1 MPSFTIWLIVSLIA
15 VYIYANS
22 NDEMAYLCATIS
34 VVSIIASLVLAPWQI
49 KLLLLVLV
57 LIGQQLPWLKK
68 SIVPS
73 QTKKLASLSN
83 DESKPKAALD
93 DTEGKHRELVETA
106 GSQTFELKYR
116 GVSIKN

>member
-1 MPSFTIWLIVSLIA
+1 MLSFTIWLIVSLIA

-57 LIGQQLPWLKK
+57 LMSQRLPWQKN
-68 SIVPS
+68 STVPS
-73 QTKKLASLSN
+73 QTKKLVSLSN
-83 DESKPKAALD
+83 GESNPKAAWD
-93 DTEGKHRELVETA
+93 NTEGKQRDLVETA
-106 GSQTFELKYR
+106 SGPTFELKYR
-116 GVSIKN
+116 GVRIK

>member
-1 MPSFTIWLIVSLIA
+1 MLSFTIWLIVSLVA

-57 LIGQQLPWLKK
+57 LMSQRLPWVKK
-68 SIVPS
+68 STVSS
-73 QTKKLASLSN
+73 QNNKLVSLN
-83 DESKPKAALD
+83 NGESSPKAASD
-93 DTEGKHRELVETA
+93 NTQGKQQDLVETA
-106 GSQTFELKYR
+106 SRRTFELKYR
-116 GVSIKN
+116 GVTIK